1 MSDADRLHPFT
12 PDCQVRVLTE
22 MCATCIFRPGNLM
35 HLRRGRLATIVND
48 HQQADGNLI
57 CHSTLPYFGDGV
69 EPALCRGPRRP
80 VRARSAP
87 ADGGQPRHRHPGRCP
102 TRPEGSTVRIALPPL
117 HPGAITV
124 GDAVRVFDV
133 NRRSVQPAGGWPGV
147 VEKVGRRLVRISYNR
162 TVEPFRLDTRSVN
175 DNYGHRHFET
185 LAEVGARTRM
195 HTAVEFLARHGVTLE
210 PRHRLTVEQVEA
222 MVLALDDTLDQG
234 QETNG

>member
-1 MSDADRLHPFT
+1 
-12 PDCQVRVLTE
+12 
-22 MCATCIFRPGNLM
+22 
-35 HLRRGRLATIVND
+35 
-48 HQQADGNLI
+48 
-57 CHSTLPYFGDGV
+57 
-69 EPALCRGPRRP
+69 
-80 VRARSAP
+80 
-87 ADGGQPRHRHPGRCP
+87 
-102 TRPEGSTVRIALPPL
+102 VRIALPPL

-133 NRRSVQPAGGWPGV
+133 N
-147 VEKVGRRLVRISYNR
+147 
-162 TVEPFRLDTRSVN
+162 
-175 DNYGHRHFET
+175 RHFET